1 MATESPI
8 IKLPARKK
16 SISIMEKLNKNTEK
30 FSLLNN
36 FENLYRNRLS
46 LTTRKINLIEEKLK
60 SEPNTSKSKTLKSFD
75 VNNYHCSLG
84 KQCTYYNKYLKL
96 KKELDK
102 ILNSNKRLMLFNKS
116 LYSSLKQKSKDYTY
130 LMKENSLL
138 KKAIFKINGVTYN
151 ELVKNKIID
160 IKTNTIVLGHKIDK
174 LNKINK
180 LKSNN
185 EEKNDNIKDIMS
197 SIIKRNRTG
206 INKNDY
212 NYYSYKSSDM
222 RYTSKKDNAILT
234 VRSVSSESDDN
245 QIDNMETTKP
255 SDFRYKLMNKTFKGN
270 SRTKNLTLNN
280 PLYLINLINK
290 SDSKSPNEI
299 NNIKL
304 KLNKKDFATS
314 SKTVNKQYINFKK
327 IEDNPNKHYETIK
340 KYYNQKGRRASM
352 FTVKYSLLSLN
363 VDLLSIMKNNNN
375 IEQLQQLTNS
385 DENYLDILRNSSDN
399 QLLKYSDSISCLIN
413 DYKEMIK
420 LGMRM
425 KDFMKSSIL
434 LVDSMI
440 SNDSSKVF
448 LDNTCYILKCDRAS
462 LFIFDQFSDSL
473 VVYSGEGLRRAQIKI
488 PKDKGIVGAC
498 FMEAQKCRI
507 DDAYMDQRFNKE
519 IDIKT
524 NYRTKSILCYPLID
538 NDDKCFGVIEAINK
552 FDSPFNDD
560 DEELLKL
567 LSHQASTIF
576 KNTLFNDDSKFYIK
590 QLFFLIDYC
599 NTISHITTKKEFSDK
614 TEDFLLNFYNC
625 MESSFFFVENDKIVK
640 YFKDNDEKKEFDN
653 NIGIVGKAY
662 KSKDIIACESLKNS
676 IEFNSMV
683 DLETSSGLLTFPVL
697 TKKTKK
703 VCAIIQV
710 CFTGEISQG
719 KPKENEI
726 KIIKKLS
733 KCIKN
738 WIFKFNG
745 EN

>member
-1 MATESPI
+1 METESPI
-8 IKLPARKK
+8 IKLPTQKK
-16 SISIMEKLNKNTEK
+16 SINIMEKLNRNTEK

-75 VNNYHCSLG
+75 INNYPCSFG

-160 IKTNTIVLGHKIDK
+160 IKTNTIVLRHKIDK
-174 LNKINK
+174 LIRINK
-180 LKSNN
+180 LKNNN
-185 EEKNDNIKDIMS
+185 EEKDDNIKDIMS
-197 SIIKRNRTG
+197 NMIKRNKTK
-206 INKNDY
+206 ISKY
-212 NYYSYKSSDM
+212 NHSSYKSSDK
-222 RYTSKKDNAILT
+222 RQTNKKDNLMSSL
-234 VRSVSSESDDN
+234 RSVSSNSDDN
-245 QIDNMETTKP
+245 QTDNLETNKP
-255 SDFRYKLMNKTFKGN
+255 SDYRYKLINKTFKAKN
-270 SRTKNLTLNN
+270 KSKNLSINN

-304 KLNKKDFATS
+304 KLNKRDNVIS
-314 SKTVNKQYINFKK
+314 SKSVNKQYIHFRK
-327 IEDNPNKHYETIK
+327 IEDSPNKHYETIK
-340 KYYNQKGRRASM
+340 KYYSQRGRRASM
-352 FTVKYSLLSLN
+352 FMVKYSLLSLN

-375 IEQLQQLTNS
+375 IQQLEQLTSS

-399 QLLKYSDSISCLIN
+399 QLLKFSDSISCLMN
-413 DYKEMIK
+413 DYKDMLR

-425 KDFMKSSIL
+425 KDFMKSSL
-434 LVDSMI
+434 SLVDSLI

-462 LFIFDQFSDSL
+462 LFIYDQMSDSL

-576 KNTLFNDDSKFYIK
+576 KNSFFNDDKKFYIK

-599 NTISHITTKKEFSDK
+599 NTISHITNKKEFSEK
-614 TEDFLLNFYNC
+614 TEDFLLDFYNC

-640 YFKDNDEKKEFDN
+640 YFKDSDERKEFDN
-653 NIGIVGKAY
+653 NIGIVGKTY
-662 KSKDIIACESLKNS
+662 QSKDIIAYENLKNT
-676 IEFNSMV
+676 IEFNSIV
-683 DLETSSGLLTFPVL
+683 DLETSSGLLTFPIL
-697 TKKTKK
+697 AKKTKK

-710 CFTGEISQG
+710 CFAGEITQG

>member
-1 MATESPI
+1 MRPV
-8 IKLPARKK
+8 
-16 SISIMEKLNKNTEK
+16 
-30 FSLLNN
+30 
-36 FENLYRNRLS
+36 
-46 LTTRKINLIEEKLK
+46 RKINLIEEKLK

-75 VNNYHCSLG
+75 INNCPCSLG
-84 KQCTYYNKYLKL
+84 KQCSYYNKYLKL

-102 ILNSNKRLMLFNKS
+102 ILNSNKRLILFNKS

-160 IKTNTIVLGHKIDK
+160 VKTNTIVLRHKIDK
-174 LNKINK
+174 LNIIKK

-185 EEKNDNIKDIMS
+185 EEKNDNLKDIMS
-197 SIIKRNRTG
+197 NIIKK
-206 INKNDY
+206 NKEGFGKY
-212 NYYSYKSSDM
+212 NHYSYKSSDIKH
-222 RYTSKKDNAILT
+222 TSKKDNLMLSI
-234 VRSVSSESDDN
+234 RSVSSNSDDS
-245 QIDNMETTKP
+245 QIDRMETTKP
-255 SDFRYKLMNKTFKGN
+255 NDYRYKLMNKTSKGKN
-270 SRTKNLTLNN
+270 KSKNLSLNN
-280 PLYLINLINK
+280 QLYLINLINK

-304 KLNKKDFATS
+304 KLNKKDNVTS
-314 SKTVNKQYINFKK
+314 SKSENKQYVNFKK

-340 KYYNQKGRRASM
+340 KYYSQRDRRASM
-352 FTVKYSLLSLN
+352 FMAKYSLLSLN
-363 VDLLSIMKNNNN
+363 VDLLSIMKSNNNMQ
-375 IEQLQQLTNS
+375 QLEQLTNS
-385 DENYLDILRNSSDN
+385 DESYLNILRNSSDN
-399 QLLKYSDSISCLIN
+399 QLIKYSDSISCLIN
-413 DYKEMIK
+413 DYKDMIR

-425 KDFMKSSIL
+425 KDFMKSSL
-434 LVDSMI
+434 SLVDSMI

-462 LFIFDQFSDSL
+462 LFIYDQLSDSL

-498 FMEAQKCRI
+498 FMDAQKCRI

-576 KNTLFNDDSKFYIK
+576 KNSFFNDDNKFYIK

-599 NTISHITTKKEFSDK
+599 NTISHITNKKEFSDK
-614 TEDFLLNFYNC
+614 TEEFLLNFYNC
-625 MESSFFFVENDKIVK
+625 MDSSFFFVENDKIVK
-640 YFKDNDEKKEFDN
+640 YYKDSDETKEFDN

-662 KSKDIIACESLKNS
+662 KSKDIIAYENLKNT
-676 IEFNSMV
+676 IEFNSIV
-683 DLETSSGLLTFPVL
+683 DLETSSGLLTFPIL
-697 TKKTKK
+697 AKKTKK

-710 CFTGEISQG
+710 CFTGEITQG

-726 KIIKKLS
+726 KVIKKFS

-745 EN
+745 GN

>member
-8 IKLPARKK
+8 IKLPTQKK
-16 SISIMEKLNKNTEK
+16 SINIMEKLNKNTEK

-75 VNNYHCSLG
+75 INNYPCSLG
-84 KQCTYYNKYLKL
+84 KQCAYYNKYLKL

-102 ILNSNKRLMLFNKS
+102 ILNSNKRLILFNKS

-138 KKAIFKINGVTYN
+138 KKVIFKINGVTYN

-160 IKTNTIVLGHKIDK
+160 VKTNTIVLRHKIDK
-174 LNKINK
+174 LNIIKK
-180 LKSNN
+180 LQSNN
-185 EEKNDNIKDIMS
+185 EEKNDNLKDIMS
-197 SIIKRNRTG
+197 NIIKRNKEG
-206 INKNDY
+206 IGKY
-212 NYYSYKSSDM
+212 NHYSYKSSDM
-222 RYTSKKDNAILT
+222 KHTSKKDNLMLSI
-234 VRSVSSESDDN
+234 RSVSSNSDDS
-245 QIDNMETTKP
+245 QTDKMETTKP
-255 SDFRYKLMNKTFKGN
+255 NDYRYKLMNKTSKGKN
-270 SRTKNLTLNN
+270 KSKNLSLNN

-304 KLNKKDFATS
+304 KLNKKDNVTS
-314 SKTVNKQYINFKK
+314 SKSVNKQYVNFKK

-340 KYYNQKGRRASM
+340 KYYSQRDRRASM
-352 FTVKYSLLSLN
+352 FMVKYSLLSLN
-363 VDLLSIMKNNNN
+363 VDLLSIMKSNNNMQ
-375 IEQLQQLTNS
+375 QLEQLTNS
-385 DENYLDILRNSSDN
+385 DESYLDILRNSSDN
-399 QLLKYSDSISCLIN
+399 QLIKYSDSISCLIN
-413 DYKEMIK
+413 DYKDMIR

-425 KDFMKSSIL
+425 KDFMKSSL
-434 LVDSMI
+434 SLVDSMI

-462 LFIFDQFSDSL
+462 LFLYDQLSDSL

-576 KNTLFNDDSKFYIK
+576 KNSFSMMIINFILNNY
-590 QLFFLIDYC
+590 FF
-599 NTISHITTKKEFSDK
+599 
-614 TEDFLLNFYNC
+614 
-625 MESSFFFVENDKIVK
+625 
-640 YFKDNDEKKEFDN
+640 
-653 NIGIVGKAY
+653 
-662 KSKDIIACESLKNS
+662 
-676 IEFNSMV
+676 
-683 DLETSSGLLTFPVL
+683 
-697 TKKTKK
+697 
-703 VCAIIQV
+703 
-710 CFTGEISQG
+710 
-719 KPKENEI
+719 
-726 KIIKKLS
+726 
-733 KCIKN
+733 
-738 WIFKFNG
+738 
-745 EN
+745 

>member
-1 MATESPI
+1 
-8 IKLPARKK
+8 
-16 SISIMEKLNKNTEK
+16 
-30 FSLLNN
+30 
-36 FENLYRNRLS
+36 
-46 LTTRKINLIEEKLK
+46 
-60 SEPNTSKSKTLKSFD
+60 
-75 VNNYHCSLG
+75 
-84 KQCTYYNKYLKL
+84 
-96 KKELDK
+96 
-102 ILNSNKRLMLFNKS
+102 
-116 LYSSLKQKSKDYTY
+116 
-130 LMKENSLL
+130 MKENSLL

-160 IKTNTIVLGHKIDK
+160 VKTNTIVLRHKIDK
-174 LNKINK
+174 LNIIKN

-185 EEKNDNIKDIMS
+185 EEKDDNIKDIMS
-197 SIIKRNRTG
+197 NIIKRNKAG
-206 INKNDY
+206 INKY
-212 NYYSYKSSDM
+212 NYYSYKSSDIK
-222 RYTSKKDNAILT
+222 RTSKKDNLRLSI
-234 VRSVSSESDDN
+234 RSISSNSDNDN
-245 QIDNMETTKP
+245 QIDKMETTKAN
-255 SDFRYKLMNKTFKGN
+255 DYRYKLMNKTFKSKNKSKN
-270 SRTKNLTLNN
+270 SSINN
-280 PLYLINLINK
+280 PLYYINLINK

-304 KLNKKDFATS
+304 KLNKKDNITF
-314 SKTVNKQYINFKK
+314 SKSVNKQYINIKK

-340 KYYNQKGRRASM
+340 KYYSQRGRRASM

-363 VDLLSIMKNNNN
+363 VDLLSIMKSNNN
-375 IEQLQQLTNS
+375 IEQLEQLTSS

-399 QLLKYSDSISCLIN
+399 QLIKYSDSITCLIN

-462 LFIFDQFSDSL
+462 LFIFDQLSDSL

-576 KNTLFNDDSKFYIK
+576 KNSIFNDDNKFYIK

-599 NTISHITTKKEFSDK
+599 NTISHITNKKEFSDK
-614 TEDFLLNFYNC
+614 TEDFLLDFYNC
-625 MESSFFFVENDKIVK
+625 MDSSFFFVENDKIVK
-640 YFKDNDEKKEFDN
+640 YYKDRDEIKEFDN
-653 NIGIVGKAY
+653 NIGIIGKAY
-662 KSKDIIACESLKNS
+662 KSKDIIAYENLKNT
-676 IEFNSMV
+676 IEFNSIV

-697 TKKTKK
+697 AKKTKN

-710 CFTGEISQG
+710 CFSGEISQG
-719 KPKENEI
+719 KPKEKEI

-745 EN
+745 GN